1 MVATLLVYT
10 DFGGIVDAPATK
22 QNADA
27 SGPPQLR
34 FKYADNNTIDTADP
48 LPIPPTGTTRSRWKH
63 IYLKVSLPPDTQINN
78 MKVYTDG
85 VGFGTGI
92 TVLSGNETPINTLA
106 GDGGYDPSDVA
117 DEVLTNHVDI
127 TATTNFF
134 TYTSGSPKTIS
145 ISEVGNILN
154 AIDQETD
161 YLVLQMEVINTAS
174 PGDLVNETIT
184 YEYDEI

>member
-10 DFGGIVDAPATK
+10 DFGGTVDTPGTK

-27 SGPPQLR
+27 LGPPQLR

-48 LPIPPTGTTRSRWKH
+48 IPIPPSGTTRSRWKH
-63 IYLKVSLPPDTQINN
+63 IYLKVSVAPDTQINN
-78 MKVYTDG
+78 MKVYSDG
-85 VGFGTGI
+85 TGFGTGI
-92 TVLSGNETPINTLA
+92 TVLSGDETPANTLA
-106 GDGGYDPSDVA
+106 GDTGYDPSDVA
-117 DEVLTNHVDI
+117 DEVLTNHDVI

-145 ISEVGNILN
+145 ISEAGNILN
-154 AIDQETD
+154 AINEESY

-174 PGDLVNETIT
+174 PGDLANETIT